1 MDQKNEIREIT
12 RDVFFATVIRMKM
25 ELWRL
30 VQICA
35 VRVEGGYDMSYSF
48 CRNYEMVTLRLHVK
62 EDEEISSITQ
72 VYPCAF
78 LQEKALYSTGVQPEG
93 QLLLLVTWTNSYDEA
108 GRFFVAAHRIE

>member
-35 VRVEGGYDMSYSF
+35 VRVEGGYEMSYTF

-72 VYPCAF
+72 VYPSAYM
-78 LQEKALYSTGVQPEG
+78 QENEAAELFGVKIKNLTVDYRNKLY
-93 QLLLLVTWTNSYDEA
+93 
-108 GRFFVAAHRIE
+108 RIDQETPFKEKG

>member
-35 VRVEGGYDMSYSF
+35 VRVEGCYEMSYTF

-72 VYPCAF
+72 VYPCAYM
-78 LQEKALYSTGVQPEG
+78 QENEAAELFGVKIKNLTVDYRNKLY
-93 QLLLLVTWTNSYDEA
+93 
-108 GRFFVAAHRIE
+108 RIDQETPFKEKG

>member
-12 RDVFFATVIRMKM
+12 RDVFFARVIRMKM

-35 VRVEGGYDMSYSF
+35 VRVEGGYEMSYTF

-72 VYPCAF
+72 VYPCAYM
-78 LQEKALYSTGVQPEG
+78 QENEAAELFGVKIKNLTVDYRNKLY
-93 QLLLLVTWTNSYDEA
+93 
-108 GRFFVAAHRIE
+108 RIDQETPFKEKG

>member
-35 VRVEGGYDMSYSF
+35 VHVEGGYEMSYTF

-72 VYPCAF
+72 VYPCAYM
-78 LQEKALYSTGVQPEG
+78 QENEAAELFGVKIKNLTVDYRNKLY
-93 QLLLLVTWTNSYDEA
+93 
-108 GRFFVAAHRIE
+108 RIDQETPFKEKG

>member
-25 ELWRL
+25 ELWSL

-35 VRVEGGYDMSYSF
+35 VRVEGGYEMSYTF

-72 VYPCAF
+72 VYPCAYM
-78 LQEKALYSTGVQPEG
+78 QENEAAELFGVKIKNLTVDYRNKLY
-93 QLLLLVTWTNSYDEA
+93 
-108 GRFFVAAHRIE
+108 RIDQETPFKEKG